1 MPGIRVWV
9 VLPRGPGTLSVFPL
23 GVIAKEVNMMMLS
36 FVFLGLLL
44 FGGALVALLA
54 GAAALVRNRGGDTN
68 PSDESQGRTARE
80 VLDQR
85 LARGEISREEYEAI
99 RDQIE
104 S

>member
-1 MPGIRVWV
+1 MG
-9 VLPRGPGTLSVFPL
+9 
-23 GVIAKEVNMMMLS
+23 
-36 FVFLGLLL
+36 
-44 FGGALVALLA
+44 GGALL
-54 GAAALVRNRGGDTN
+54 RNQGGDIGR
-68 PSDESQGRTARE
+68 SDESQESTARE

>member
-1 MPGIRVWV
+1 
-9 VLPRGPGTLSVFPL
+9 
-23 GVIAKEVNMMMLS
+23 MMMLS

-44 FGGALVALLA
+44 FGGVLVALLMGG
-54 GAAALVRNRGGDTN
+54 GALLRNQGGDIGR
-68 PSDESQGRTARE
+68 SDESQETTARE